1 MILQVSPTSPWWEH
15 VAAGALLAIHVGA
28 GAIGLMS
35 GTAAVLATKGGKLH
49 RAAGTA
55 FFASMLVMSGIGM
68 AVAPFLPQL
77 GSEIGGS
84 FTFYL
89 VFTGWL
95 AVWRAP
101 NSIGSAERV
110 AAVCALLIALAAA
123 SFGVRA
129 TRLPGGELDG
139 TPAGPYFAFATLAAL
154 AGALDWRVVVKGGLS
169 GTSRLARHLW
179 RMLVALLIA
188 AISFFLG
195 QSQVLP
201 TSLQHSKLLFAPEV
215 AILVVLAFWMTRT
228 RLGPANKRTRDRAPN
243 N

>member
-101 NSIGSAERV
+101 NSVGNAERV

-169 GTSRLARHLW
+169 GTSPWLAASL
-179 RMLVALLIA
+179 A
-188 AISFFLG
+188 APKPRKGVENHRISRPRRTFEL
-195 QSQVLP
+195 SQ
-201 TSLQHSKLLFAPEV
+201 
-215 AILVVLAFWMTRT
+215 
-228 RLGPANKRTRDRAPN
+228 KRTFELSSYTLCRVQLQMAPFSAK
-243 N
+243 